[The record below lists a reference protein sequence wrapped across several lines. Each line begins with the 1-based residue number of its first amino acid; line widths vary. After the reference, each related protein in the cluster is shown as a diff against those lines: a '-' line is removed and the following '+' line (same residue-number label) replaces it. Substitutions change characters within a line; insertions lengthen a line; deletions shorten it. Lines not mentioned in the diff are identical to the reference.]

1 MLSAERTRTAVGTS
15 LLPFAL
21 GRTGFRT
28 ALCPARAGCARR
40 GRSGRPPMSQ
50 ARPHPYVVEE
60 HLFRLIVELE
70 RRKALRAQYAF
81 SPLTIVRQP
90 PQDIT
95 TSPGPASA
103 RRVAESGSR
112 MTRP

>member
-40 GRSGRPPMSQ
+40 GRPGRLLMSQ

-60 HLFRLIVELE
+60 HLFPLILELA
-70 RRKALRAQYAF
+70 RRKALRVHYAF
-81 SPLTIVRQP
+81 PDLTTARHPLQRMTASAAVAAASVIVR
-90 PQDIT
+90 IV
-95 TSPGPASA
+95 S
-103 RRVAESGSR
+103 RVA
-112 MTRP
+112 

>member
-50 ARPHPYVVEE
+50 ARPHPYVVERSEE
-60 HLFRLIVELE
+60 HTSELQSHHDLVCRLLLE
-70 RRKALRAQYAF
+70 KKNQDTEPSFGRTFSASRRPLRF
-81 SPLTIVRQP
+81 SSC
-90 PQDIT
+90 
-95 TSPGPASA
+95 SPCHPCW
-103 RRVAESGSR
+103 
-112 MTRP
+112 